1 MKQVSNTALK
11 KVLLSII
18 LASSSI
24 HAQTIKPVLDSEQN
38 DDQTYNITEDFQS
51 VDESKLPEVL
61 LLTSII
67 AGIMLIGIVLYCCVC
82 KNGKDAPEAEEVD
95 VTEKFDIENV

>member
-1 MKQVSNTALK
+1 M
-11 KVLLSII
+11 

-24 HAQTIKPVLDSEQN
+24 HAQTNNTVLESGQNNDQN
-38 DDQTYNITEDFQS
+38 DDQTYNITEDFPM
-51 VDESKLPEVL
+51 VDESKMPEVL

-82 KNGKDAPEAEEVD
+82 KSGKDAPEAEELD